1 MPEPRPLAIVTGA
14 SSGIGLELAKLCI
27 EHGYDLVTAADQPTV
42 ARKADELRAQ
52 GAAVEAVE
60 ADLATTEGVDK
71 LLAAVRGRPV
81 AALLANAGHGQG
93 HAFLDQDFKDVRH
106 VIDTNVTGTLYLLH
120 QVGRAMRQQRSG
132 KILITGSIGGYMPG
146 TYQAVYNSTKA
157 FIDSFALALR
167 QELKD
172 TGVSVTVLMP
182 GPTENEFFKRADMT
196 DTKVGQSNKDNAADV
211 ARTGFEAMLR
221 GDDQVVT
228 GWKNKLQTAIA
239 SVMPAGLVAKQHG
252 KIAEPGSAEK

>member
-42 ARKADELRAQ
+42 AHKADELRAQ

-182 GPTENEFFKRADMT
+182 GPTETEFFKRADMT

-228 GWKNKLQTAIA
+228 GWKNKLQTAIT

>member
-1 MPEPRPLAIVTGA
+1 
-14 SSGIGLELAKLCI
+14 
-27 EHGYDLVTAADQPTV
+27 
-42 ARKADELRAQ
+42 
-52 GAAVEAVE
+52 
-60 ADLATTEGVDK
+60 VDR

-81 AALLANAGHGQG
+81 AALIANAGHGQG

-106 VIDTNVTGTLYLLH
+106 VIDTNVTGTLYLLQ
-120 QVGRAMRQQRSG
+120 QVGRTMRQQRSG
-132 KILITGSIGGYMPG
+132 RILITGSIGGYMPG

-172 TGVSVTVLMP
+172 SGVSVTVLMP
-182 GPTENEFFKRADMT
+182 GPTETEFFKRADMT
-196 DTKVGQSNKDNAADV
+196 DTKVGQSNKDDAADV

-221 GDDQVVT
+221 GEDQVVS

-239 SVMPAGLVAKQHG
+239 SVMPAGLVAKQHA
-252 KIAEPGSAEK
+252 KMAKPGSGEKQR

>member
-42 ARKADELRAQ
+42 AHKADELRAQ

-182 GPTENEFFKRADMT
+182 GPTETEFFKRADMT

-239 SVMPAGLVAKQHG
+239 SVMPAGLVAKHHG

>member
-1 MPEPRPLAIVTGA
+1 
-14 SSGIGLELAKLCI
+14 
-27 EHGYDLVTAADQPTV
+27 
-42 ARKADELRAQ
+42 
-52 GAAVEAVE
+52 VE
-60 ADLATTEGVDK
+60 ADLATIEGVDR

-81 AALLANAGHGQG
+81 AALIANAGHGQG

-106 VIDTNVTGTLYLLH
+106 VIDTNVTGTLYLLQ
-120 QVGRAMRQQRSG
+120 QVGRTMRQQRSG
-132 KILITGSIGGYMPG
+132 RILITGSIGGYMPG

-172 TGVSVTVLMP
+172 AGVSVTVLMP
-182 GPTENEFFKRADMT
+182 GPTETEFFKRADMT
-196 DTKVGQSNKDNAADV
+196 DTKVGQSNKDDAADV

-221 GDDQVVT
+221 GDDQVVS

-239 SVMPAGLVAKQHG
+239 SVMPAGLVAKQHA
-252 KIAEPGSAEK
+252 KMAKPGSGEKQR